1 MKLFQQNDLISVAII
16 DDGVNQNDFNL
27 SGNWVIDKD
36 LKITENPNSQ
46 TENPESHGTVCAK
59 IIHKYLNK
67 EAIGHI
73 RFHSIA
79 VLDSEMQGNVT
90 QLLAA
95 FELCQK
101 LGAKVIHMSI
111 GSSHYKDFAA
121 IQKSVGELHQK
132 GVVIVAAQSNRG
144 VATYPACLPFVI
156 GVKADMSLKDSQ
168 FRYFADPIDGIET
181 AASSRHIF
189 RNSKDIYTTPLAN
202 SYAAPVVTDRVISY
216 LLENPNM
223 TFDEIHNAL
232 KKDAVNVSE
241 QADICDDGQNI
252 EIPVILLEG
261 FDPRE
266 LCETMRELKQ
276 KFLENDYNCQMAD
289 FVPGDLGTLKHIC
302 GFWMCDVLLLGK
314 TDSVPLEYIDE
325 MSVIVKN
332 DAAGHENTAREVGDR
347 VEIYLKDKDIGWLF
361 ETIMKTLT

>member
-1 MKLFQQNDLISVAII
+1 MNISII
-16 DDGVNQNDFNL
+16 DDGVSPKDFHL
-27 SGNWVIDKD
+27 SGNWLIDKN
-36 LKITENPNSQ
+36 LKITKNPDNQ
-46 TENPESHGTVCAK
+46 TGNPESHGTVCAK
-59 IIHKYLNK
+59 IMHKYIDK

-79 VLDSEMQGNVT
+79 VLDSEMQGNVN
-90 QLLAA
+90 QLIAA

-111 GSSHYKDFAA
+111 GISHYRDFSA
-121 IQKSVGELHQK
+121 IEKSVGELHQK

-144 VATYPACLPFVI
+144 VATYPACLPCVI
-156 GVKADMSLKDSQ
+156 GVKADMALRDSQ
-168 FRYFADPIDGIET
+168 FRYFTNPLDRISI
-181 AASSRHIF
+181 AASSRHIL
-189 RNSKDIYTTPLAN
+189 RNGKDIYTTPAAN
-202 SYAAPVVTDRVISY
+202 SYAAPVVTGKVISY

-223 TFDEIHNAL
+223 AFDGIHGAL

-241 QADICDDGQNI
+241 QAGIYDDGQNI
-252 EIPVILLEG
+252 EIPLVLLEG

-266 LCETMRELKQ
+266 VRETMRELKQ

-289 FVPGDLGTLKHIC
+289 FVPVDLGTLKHIC

-314 TDSVPLEYIDE
+314 TDNAPLRYIDE
-325 MSVIVKN
+325 MSIIVRN

-361 ETIMKTLT
+361 ETIMLKLT